1 MFRYADRLGIL
12 LYVIGTICMAVSGT
26 ALPLL
31 DLIFGQFVNTFNVR
45 PEQKPIITLLTSF
58 TRTLLRA
65 ISQSVIFALRSL
77 RLGNCY
83 SKENRDTQKLTVS
96 VCTLST

>member
-45 PEQKPIITLLTSF
+45 PEQKPKVTLLTNLR
-58 TRTLLRA
+58 RTLPKA
-65 ISQSVIFALRSL
+65 ISLSVTFALRSPG
-77 RLGNCY
+77 LGNCY
-83 SKENRDTQKLTVS
+83 SKENRDTQRLTVS